1 MPNHKLAK
9 SVYFEKMSSAVEF
22 IMLLQRNVILS
33 ISVITISAPKF
44 SGLNPRR
51 NIRLHVILVVLLFKL
66 IPFVVF
72 ETGPVFLPLLTAP
85 PETTY
90 GVTQR
95 TISDYPLIPGT
106 S

>member
-9 SVYFEKMSSAVEF
+9 SVYFEKISSAVEY
-22 IMLLQRNVILS
+22 IVSQRSLTLS
-33 ISVITISAPKF
+33 VSMITTSAPKF

-51 NIRLHVILVVLLFKL
+51 NIHLHFILVVLLFKFV
-66 IPFVVF
+66 PFLVF
-72 ETGPVFLPLLTAP
+72 ATGPVFLSLLVAP
-85 PETTY
+85 PDTTY

-95 TISDYPLIPGT
+95 MISDF